1 MSDLPAIANN
11 QSSSLEN
18 NSSALKEEQQSHE
31 YDTAM
36 DKEANTQAAPSPRK
50 VHGIAWVLVVLSTLS
65 CILLY
70 ALDNTITANLVPVL
84 PPVLVHYLSS
94 KAPARS
100 SQTTSKIRTSW
111 HGSPSGI
118 LSPTNWPSR
127 LNILT
132 DASSFMIGGVAAVLP
147 FGKLY
152 GLFNTKTLYIGS
164 VTLFMV
170 GSVIC
175 GAAPNI
181 DAFIVGRVIAGAG
194 GNGMYLGVMTLL
206 SVTTTDKERPV
217 YLSLVT
223 NRGLIFGIG
232 TVIGPVIGGAFAESD
247 ATWRWGFYLNLCV
260 GGLFAPVYLFL
271 LPGFD
276 PRGFDPK
283 GPQRL
288 AARFREFDYVGAVL
302 SIATLVCIIMATN
315 FGGTLYAWGN
325 GRIIALFVLA
335 GLFAVAFA
343 VQQTLTV
350 LTTESDRMFPVHFL
364 KMKEPVLLFIA
375 MAAANAGGF
384 IAIYYI
390 PTYFAFGRGDH
401 PVESAVRL
409 MPLIVFIST
418 VVLLNGALVA
428 KLGYYQPCSAY
439 PSLLSSCLD
448 APDLVDINTSTA
460 KIYGYEVLLGVGSG
474 AYIQAGYGVIQAI
487 IEPSNM
493 SYAITFMMLAQL
505 LGITFGL
512 SISGAVFLN
521 KAIDGLS
528 KVLPDVSRDQIQTA
542 VLGASGNLFA
552 TLPAEVRRRAINVI
566 VDAIGRT

>member
-50 VHGIAWVLVVLSTLS
+50 VHGIA
-65 CILLY
+65 
-70 ALDNTITANLVPVL
+70 
-84 PPVLVHYLSS
+84 
-94 KAPARS
+94 APARS

-217 YLSLVT
+217 YLSLV
-223 NRGLIFGIG
+223 GLIFGIG

-283 GPQRL
+283 GPQKL
-288 AARFREFDYVGAVL
+288 AARFREFDYIGAVL

-350 LTTESDRMFPVHFL
+350 LTTESDH
-364 KMKEPVLLFIA
+364 
-375 MAAANAGGF
+375 
-384 IAIYYI
+384 
-390 PTYFAFGRGDH
+390 
-401 PVESAVRL
+401 
-409 MPLIVFIST
+409 
-418 VVLLNGALVA
+418 
-428 KLGYYQPCSAY
+428 
-439 PSLLSSCLD
+439 
-448 APDLVDINTSTA
+448 LVDINTSTA

-493 SYAITFMMLAQL
+493 SYAITFMML
-505 LGITFGL
+505 
-512 SISGAVFLN
+512 
-521 KAIDGLS
+521 
-528 KVLPDVSRDQIQTA
+528 
-542 VLGASGNLFA
+542 
-552 TLPAEVRRRAINVI
+552 
-566 VDAIGRT
+566 